1 MTNTGSA
8 PAGQQPASA
17 AGKMRPA
24 PQAQFR
30 LMPVPLPRAVPMA
43 AEWNDLV
50 SRFIAS

>member
-8 PAGQQPASA
+8 PAGDRVGAM
-17 AGKMRPA
+17 GNLRPA

-30 LMPVPLPRAVPMA
+30 LMPVPLPRTLPMA